1 MPFFKRFF
9 ARRRLRRDENK
20 AQPQTEQ
27 RSVIYY
33 AYEVFTD
40 DPEEPVVAGQAA
52 SARSSNLSD
61 LSAPSLL
68 PPPAFDEKIDSR
80 QRETESEEDSSF
92 GESFSP
98 RASQNHKSLSH
109 IAPQHQQSPESL
121 GTQKLWLG
129 TQLQGTLIFFQFTI
143 QLTHNHQTSDQI
155 LGNET
160 KYIKKYVR
168 AGS

>member
-1 MPFFKRFF
+1 MKRQNAGHSSHVSPSQHTKSKSAMPFFKRFF

-20 AQPQTEQ
+20 AQPQPQTEQ

-40 DPEEPVVAGQAA
+40 DPEEPVVDGQAA

-98 RASQNHKSLSH
+98 RTFQNQSHTSAETTESRNTREPGTMSWDSASRYANLFPIHN
-109 IAPQHQQSPESL
+109 
-121 GTQKLWLG
+121 T
-129 TQLQGTLIFFQFTI
+129 
-143 QLTHNHQTSDQI
+143 THS
-155 LGNET
+155 
-160 KYIKKYVR
+160 
-168 AGS
+168 